1 MSTFLAKGPEGLLL
15 WIGTA
20 FFSQPCLCALLCS
33 SPTYAEEYDIN
44 SSFWEAI
51 NTVSSSKLFLS
62 FSWWVGRRFPIC
74 FFIQGT
80 FFLSVTVWSRLHVT
94 CDTRHRSVALTSA
107 HLTQTWITRAVMS
120 WCLTFVWSLID
131 LFILICYQRIFSFLW
146 TQYLECFLI
155 SLKHKTLRCEQASF
169 VVSFILCLLPST
181 APLTVLHIWSTS
193 GLCPVSSSY
202 STLHLWVMTLN
213 HNLLLSLYRWNLCW
227 EFSPVIYLVY
237 CIESSLWREAGP

>member
-1 MSTFLAKGPEGLLL
+1 MSTFLAKG
-15 WIGTA
+15 GTRGSA
-20 FFSQPCLCALLCS
+20 PLDGNCLCFH
-33 SPTYAEEYDIN
+33 SPVCVNCCAPTRLMQKNDYIN
-44 SSFWEAI
+44 NSFWEAI
-51 NTVSSSKLFLS
+51 NTVSSPKLFLS

-80 FFLSVTVWSRLHVT
+80 FFLSVAVWSRLHVT
-94 CDTRHRSVALTSA
+94 CDTRHRFVALTSA
-107 HLTQTWITRAVMS
+107 LLTQTWIARAVMS

-155 SLKHKTLRCEQASF
+155 SLKHKTLRWEQASF

-193 GLCPVSSSY
+193 GLCPVSSFY

-227 EFSPVIYLVY
+227 EFLPVSTS
-237 CIESSLWREAGP
+237 CIA